1 MLTTYRSGYCSPE
14 DIEIRDVPSPVVGAD
29 EILVR
34 VHASSVNRTDVGVL
48 RGQPFIFRYFA
59 GFPTPHHRAT
69 GTDFAGVVEFAG
81 PRVTQFK
88 PGDRVYGFDDTGLG
102 THAQY
107 VTLTRRTAV
116 LRIPEGLGFSDAVG
130 MTEGAFYAINF
141 VNRVD
146 AGPGSRVLVIG
157 GTGAIGSASIQILS
171 ARGARVDAVAP
182 IEHEALVKSLG
193 ATTVFDSANSDFL
206 VPGEPYDMV
215 FDSVGKSRFADC
227 RPLLTDDGAYL
238 SSELGPKGE
247 NLFLPALT
255 RARGGPK
262 VDFPIPR
269 NLRDA
274 LLSVR
279 KLAEEGK
286 FRAVIDRTYPLEQV
300 REAFEYVE
308 SGQKIGTV
316 VLDLG

>member
-1 MLTTYRSGYCSPE
+1 MLTTYRPGYCSPD
-14 DIEIRDVPSPVVGAD
+14 DIEIREVPSPVVGAD

-34 VHASSVNRTDVGVL
+34 VHASSVNRTDLGVL
-48 RGQPFIFRYFA
+48 RGKPFVFRYFA
-59 GFPTPHHRAT
+59 GFPTPRHHAT
-69 GTDFAGVVEFAG
+69 GTDFAGVVELTG
-81 PRVTQFK
+81 PRVTEFR

-116 LRIPEGLGFSDAVG
+116 LRIPEGFDFSEAVG
-130 MTEGAFYAINF
+130 MTEGAFYAVNF

-146 AGPGSRVLVIG
+146 VGNGSRVLVIG
-157 GTGAIGSASIQILS
+157 GTGAIGSASIQILT
-171 ARGARVDAVAP
+171 ARGAHVDAVAP
-182 IEHEALVKSLG
+182 IAHAELVRSLG
-193 ATTVFDSANSDFL
+193 AHTVFDSATSDFL
-206 VPGEPYDMV
+206 VPGEPYDVV

-247 NLFLPALT
+247 NLFLPVLT
-255 RARGGPK
+255 RARGGPR

-269 NLRDA
+269 NVRNSLV
-274 LLSVR
+274 SVR
-279 KLAEEGK
+279 RLAELGQ
-286 FRAVIDRTYPLEQV
+286 FRAVIDRTYPLDQV

-316 VLDLG
+316 VLDLS